1 MDKLAAPQ
9 THGDPLL
16 QALRRYWASYAAYV
30 TQLSWKRLLL
40 TALPLQILGALLQ
53 VPALTMALILTSIVV
68 RLQSR
73 GEQEATH
80 E

>member
-16 QALRRYWASYAAYV
+16 QALRGYWARYAAYV
-30 TQLSWKRLLL
+30 KQLSWKRLLL
-40 TALPLQILGALLQ
+40 SALPLQILGALLQ
-53 VPALTMALILTSIVV
+53 LPVLTLALILTSIVV
-68 RLQSR
+68 KLQA
-73 GEQEATH
+73 GNAEEAAH